1 MKNNIYDPWIG
12 KDFKNQKIKTL
23 IVGDSIY
30 NWADKEKLKNPKY
43 IADELINWFI
53 KNNNKQFERNLV
65 KTFIGNKNDKDKI
78 ERFWNSIAFTEYLNQ
93 IMDNANSKRNY
104 NDYFQNSENLIST
117 IKELMPDYVIIL
129 GFGTKHDKMSAIK
142 KKLGV
147 KKSVNYEKISGSIPE
162 SFDVNIGKK
171 SIKFINI
178 RHTSQGYSWNKW
190 NEFLSTNFPELV
202 KNYS

>member
-1 MKNNIYDPWIG
+1 MKNNAYIPWIG

-30 NWADKEKLKNPKY
+30 NWADIEKLKKPNY

-53 KNNNKQFERNLV
+53 KNNKNPFERNLV

-129 GFGTKHDKMSAIK
+129 GTTKYKIDILR
-142 KKLGV
+142 KKLTKEKLKYH
-147 KKSVNYEKISGSIPE
+147 KKINRAIPK
-162 SFDVNIGKK
+162 SFKVDNKNKDIHIL
-171 SIKFINI
+171 SIK
-178 RHTSQGYSWNKW
+178 HTSRYYSWNKW
-190 NEFLSTNFPELV
+190 NEFLFTNFPQLI